1 MADEIDGEL
10 VRMVRSGDEEA
21 ARRFFRLLY
30 PSVFKIVRNH
40 LPARN
45 TEEDLCQMVFLKV
58 FSKLDQ
64 YSGRLPVS
72 HWVSR
77 IAVNTCL
84 NEIKKHKNRLE
95 IGEADLAGEGDSLLS
110 RIMDASQDGQNRAA
124 DARELVSRLLALLAP
139 ADRLIISLLYAEGHS
154 VAEVSALTGFS
165 NAVIKIRAFRARQK
179 LNRAF
184 QKLNQPRIP

>member
-45 TEEDLCQMVFLKV
+45 TEEDLCQMIFLKV

-95 IGEADLAGEGDSLLS
+95 MGEADLAGEGDSLLS

-139 ADRLIISLLYAEGHS
+139 ADRLIISLLHAEGHS

-165 NAVIKIRAFRARQK
+165 KAVIKIRAFRARQK

>member
-45 TEEDLCQMVFLKV
+45 TEEDLCQMIFLKV

-95 IGEADLAGEGDSLLS
+95 IWEADLAGEGDSLLS